1 MTTKFKMTRDI
12 NGYNGF
18 GLKFAD
24 DNYDTV
30 LLASVE
36 QTLTVPDKFNKAV
49 AIFAFEPGSLVW
61 VANNKTATVPGAAF
75 AATDSQLNPIARE
88 VAGGDILHF
97 ITTNANADVSVAIYD
112 IAPTTGI

>member
-24 DNYDTV
+24 DNYDTI
-30 LLASVE
+30 LLTGVE
-36 QTLTVPDKFNKAV
+36 QTLTVPAKFNKAV

-61 VANNKTATVPGAAF
+61 VANNKTATVAGATF

-88 VAGGDILHF
+88 VEGDDVLHF
-97 ITTNANADVSVAIYD
+97 ITSNANADVSIAFYA